1 MPVRRLHRRF
11 VAWLLAF
18 CMLFAQTAA
27 LAYAC
32 EARDV
37 GAPMAHDAA
46 VPCASHHGEDR
57 IGDALPFALANVCEV
72 HCAPVSLPDAPSLDV
87 PALAAIPAW
96 PLPVLHE
103 PVTTFVVAVGIEA
116 RIASPPPRTLYA
128 RLLI

>member
-32 EARDV
+32 EGRDV
-37 GAPMAHDAA
+37 GAPIAHGAA

-72 HCAPVSLPDAPSLDV
+72 HCAPVSLPDAPALDV

-96 PLPVLHE
+96 PLPVLQE
-103 PVTTFVVAVGIEA
+103 AVTTFVVPVGVEA
-116 RIASPPPRTLYA
+116 RIASPPLLTLYA